1 LRNTTVS
8 AYSADGLE
16 GAARA
21 NPEDEHYVQFTA
33 SGSWLLFRDIDLN
46 QIKKITLS
54 IMPGNTVGKLQV
66 REGSPDGKLLAE
78 SGMLT
83 KDFRPASGPQEG
95 WFNASFTIP
104 ATDYF
109 GDLYFV
115 YVTDEAIT
123 IWSTFNLNTLNFEK

>member
-1 LRNTTVS
+1 MRNTRVS

-33 SGSWLLFRDIDLN
+33 SRSWLLFRDIDLN
-46 QIKKITLS
+46 QIKKMTLS
-54 IMPGNTVGKLQV
+54 IIPGNTIGKLQIIT
-66 REGSPDGKLLAE
+66 GSSDGKLLAE

-83 KDFRPASGPQEG
+83 KDSRPASGSQEG

-109 GDLYFV
+109 GDLHFV
-115 YVTDEAIT
+115 YVTDEPIS
-123 IWSTFNLNTLNFEK
+123 IWGTFNLNTLNFEK